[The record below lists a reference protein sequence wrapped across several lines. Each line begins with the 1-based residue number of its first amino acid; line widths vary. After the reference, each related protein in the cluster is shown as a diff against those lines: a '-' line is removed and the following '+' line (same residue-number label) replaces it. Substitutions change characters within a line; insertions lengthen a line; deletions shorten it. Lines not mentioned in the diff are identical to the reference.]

1 LFCSCFCSSHPDL
14 LRTVDD
20 YNEEI
25 NQEVSGVPVSVELA
39 TANYEAKSNARDD
52 DDEEEEEQEDEDDA
66 HKDGDIGTVET
77 AHMGGTTCA
86 DDDDEDDDDE
96 DEDDEDTSGW
106 LEYSQAAP
114 KPKKKKV
121 KKGGLAE
128 AKAKK
133 ALLVAR
139 EEAARAAAAAGT
151 ATGEAKGE
159 EEQQTNMSLVDDGD
173 NVEDDRQGERQVHD
187 VVEDALVFSQLAPVS
202 PLRPAATATLPHLG
216 SGMASPLVLSQA
228 EDDGEDEKNNAS
240 NRQNTATEA
249 PLVGTAT
256 KNNNYRHDGQIV
268 GLFQAPPETAP
279 RNKSANSFTANGT
292 LLESKHSQPAHSAT
306 SSHVSSGH
314 GGASSTSRLSVAAT
328 PLVIDKPLL
337 AGIDTVRT
345 FVSFLVHRTLGSIF
359 LACIMY

>member
-1 LFCSCFCSSHPDL
+1 M
-14 LRTVDD
+14 
-20 YNEEI
+20 
-25 NQEVSGVPVSVELA
+25 PVSVELA